1 MINRNDY
8 NRNAFIYACEN
19 ERVEMLRMMIDIFQ
33 MSPEQK
39 IDDNDRSTGFMLAC
53 NKNSIKVV

>member
-1 MINRNDY
+1 MINKEDE
-8 NRNAFIYACEN
+8 NRNAFLYACEN

-39 IDDNDRSTGFMLAC
+39 IDEGYGHTGFILAC